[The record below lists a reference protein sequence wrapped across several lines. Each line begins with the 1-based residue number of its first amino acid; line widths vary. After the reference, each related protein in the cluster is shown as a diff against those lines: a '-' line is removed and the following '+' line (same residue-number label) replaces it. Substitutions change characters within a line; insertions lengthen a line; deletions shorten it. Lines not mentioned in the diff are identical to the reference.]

1 MARRL
6 RFRQALTQ
14 GVLAAALLVGIL
26 PGRAFSSGVV
36 RSERTVSEPVLVH
49 PGFPF
54 IAADWQLFS
63 NAVSGSSLL
72 DQPTAAT
79 EIPDRLFL
87 DQNYPNPFNPT
98 TMIRYGLPSETHV
111 RLTVHTILGTQIK
124 TLIDETQAAGTYV
137 FDFAA
142 LDLPSGSYFYR
153 LQTPMGTLTRR
164 MTISK

>member
-1 MARRL
+1 MTSRL
-6 RFRQALTQ
+6 RPRRALIQ
-14 GVLAAALLVGIL
+14 GLLVAAVSIGMF

-36 RSERTVSEPVLVH
+36 HSERTVTERVLIH

-54 IAADWQLFS
+54 IAGDCQPFLT
-63 NAVSGSSLL
+63 VLSGTSLL
-72 DQPTAAT
+72 DQPGELT

-98 TMIRYGLPSETHV
+98 TMIRYGLPTETRV

-124 TLIDETQAAGTYV
+124 TLVDETQSAGTYV

-153 LQTPMGTLTRR
+153 LQTPLGTITRR